1 MTRGVISASIIRAA
15 AAPTISKSFIS
26 FSMGSVAHGSLSLS
40 GQTLAGVGQI
50 LRGLSNA

>member
-1 MTRGVISASIIRAA
+1 MTHGVISASTTRAA

-26 FSMGSVAHGSLSLS
+26 FSMGSVAHGSLSLW

-50 LRGLSNA
+50 LWGVE